1 MTFLQ
6 MIQIPRLVRT
16 NSFQFQAKCESQIHC
31 FWQDDGSAFLY
42 AIRHSAA
49 VQASNPDASF
59 HLGNASGFYSGRML
73 KCKVLR
79 KRPCYLCCSNIAFF
93 YILAIYLKFGT
104 VIPCFFFPMEWFSPH
119 WFFVIFRPG
128 WHVNIPLE
136 SILSSQ
142 ISSCLFY
149 FSMYNYLL
157 ILYIMLHI
165 YTYTQNY
172 IGYINIC
179 FSIYIHRLR
188 LFPCL
193 MPIFFTKFKHRICK
207 NDLILHGYIVP
218 CLTVIVYIHLGL
230 VNSLM
235 SWYFFS
241 LYKHLRWIKWT
252 VNSMGPLCLI

>member
-1 MTFLQ
+1 
-6 MIQIPRLVRT
+6 MILVLSFEPIHYSAVMLT
-16 NSFQFQAKCESQIHC
+16 NNLDSF
-31 FWQDDGSAFLY
+31 D
-42 AIRHSAA
+42 
-49 VQASNPDASF
+49 
-59 HLGNASGFYSGRML
+59 LGNGIRALFWEDVEMQSAGEEALLPMLQQRCLLLHSGNL
-73 KCKVLR
+73 LEIWNCDPTL
-79 KRPCYLCCSNIAFF
+79 
-93 YILAIYLKFGT
+93 
-104 VIPCFFFPMEWFSPH
+104 FFPMEWFSPH

-149 FSMYNYLL
+149 FSTYNYLL

-172 IGYINIC
+172 ICYINTC

-193 MPIFFTKFKHRICK
+193 MPIFFTKCKHRICN